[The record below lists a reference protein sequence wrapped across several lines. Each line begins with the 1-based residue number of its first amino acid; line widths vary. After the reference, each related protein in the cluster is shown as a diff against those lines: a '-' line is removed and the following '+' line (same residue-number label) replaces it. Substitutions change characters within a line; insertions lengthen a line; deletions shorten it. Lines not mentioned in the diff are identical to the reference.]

1 MPLQAE
7 QIAFHLI
14 NIAMIRNYV
23 KIALRSIAKNKI
35 AAVINISGLALGMA
49 ACLLILQ
56 YVSFELSY
64 DQFHN
69 NVSRIFRV
77 VNDRYQ
83 NGKLIQH
90 GTITYSAIG
99 KAMKDDFP
107 QDVEAYARVEPFGSE
122 IIIYKDKKLNE
133 RILAADNSFLTMFS
147 FPLLAGDRATAL
159 KEPNAVIFSEKL
171 ARKVFDFKGNDF
183 SKLLGET
190 IVISRDSLPYKVTG
204 ICRDIPENS
213 HLEFNMLLSYS
224 SLYSGNGNWKSADYD
239 FTDSDFWQYIQLKPG
254 VDQRTFE
261 QKLPAFSERH
271 FRGNAVSGSNEKF
284 YLQPL
289 GNAHLY
295 SDMEYE
301 IGKTGNAATVWG
313 LLIVALFI
321 IAIAWVNY
329 INLST
334 ARSMDRAKEVGIR
347 KVVGSLRTQLI
358 TQFMIESVLINAV
371 ALIIALLLVYVS
383 QPLFNQLL
391 QQHLSL
397 SYLLM
402 KGLGGYSIAVGIALV
417 LITGILLSG
426 FYPAFV
432 LSSFKP
438 IQVLKG
444 KFSASS
450 KGITFRKVLVV
461 GQFGI
466 TVALVV
472 GSLVV
477 YRQLRYVCEKSLG
490 INVNQVLV
498 INPPVLTNWDSTFIT
513 RINSFK
519 NELKQ
524 LPHVKA
530 AASSYHKPGDEL
542 GREFNVKR
550 ADATDDTRYTFRNL
564 GADYDF
570 IPTYGIKLLAGR
582 AFTPTDHDPK
592 WKNLHNAILNEKA
605 VKQLGYANAE
615 NAIGKQVI
623 VGKKV
628 WDIVGVIDNFHQK
641 SLHYAIEPLIMLP
654 TYSTSNYISV
664 KVDVTDLPQTIDAI
678 KQKYASFFPGNL
690 FDYGFLDK
698 SFREQYSNDR
708 LFGEVFGLFAG
719 FAVFTACLGL
729 FGLSLFSVMQR
740 TREIGVRKV
749 LGASVQNILVL
760 VSKDFIKLVAIAIV
774 IAFPVA
780 FWVMNKWLQGFAYRT
795 NISAW
800 IFIAAGCMAL
810 VVAMGTISVQ
820 AVKAALSNPVK
831 TLRSE

>member
-1 MPLQAE
+1 
-7 QIAFHLI
+7 
-14 NIAMIRNYV
+14 MIRNYF
-23 KIALRSIAKNKI
+23 KIALRNIAKNKV
-35 AAVINISGLALGMA
+35 ASAINISGLALGMA

-64 DQFHN
+64 DQFHGN
-69 NVSRIFRV
+69 ASRLFRV

-99 KAMKDDFP
+99 KAMKDDYP
-107 QDVEAYARVEPFGSE
+107 QDVETYARVEPFGNE
-122 IIIYKDKKLNE
+122 IVTYKDKKLNE

-147 FPLLAGDRATAL
+147 FPLLAGDPATAL
-159 KEPNAVIFSEKL
+159 KEPNTIIFSEEL
-171 ARKVFDFKGNDF
+171 ARKVFDFKGDDF
-183 SKLLGET
+183 SRLLGET
-190 IVISRDSLPYKVTG
+190 IVISHDSMPYKVTG
-204 ICRDIPENS
+204 ICKNVPENS
-213 HLEFNMLLSYS
+213 HLSFNMLLSYS
-224 SLYSGNGNWKSADYD
+224 SLYSGNGSWKEADYD
-239 FTDSDFWQYIQLKPG
+239 FTDSDFWHYIQLKPG
-254 VDQRTFE
+254 VDQKAFE
-261 QKLPAFSERH
+261 AKLGAFSERH
-271 FRGNAVSGSNEKF
+271 FRGNKVSGSDEKF

-289 GNAHLY
+289 GKAHLY

-301 IGKTGNAATVWG
+301 IGKVGTATTVWG

-347 KVVGSLRTQLI
+347 KVVGSLRAQLI
-358 TQFMIESVLINAV
+358 VQFMIESVLINAV
-371 ALIIALLLVYVS
+371 ALLIALLLVYIS
-383 QPLFNQLL
+383 QPFFNQLL

-402 KGLGGYSIAVGIALV
+402 KGLGGYSIAIGIVLV
-417 LITGILLSG
+417 LIAGILLSG

-444 KFSASS
+444 KFSAST
-450 KGITFRKVLVV
+450 KGIIFRKVLVV
-461 GQFGI
+461 GQFSI
-466 TVALVV
+466 TVALVI

-477 YRQLRYVCEKSLG
+477 YRQLHYVSEKSLG

-498 INPPVLTNWDSTFIT
+498 VSPPVLTSWDSSFIV
-513 RINSFK
+513 RVNSFK
-519 NELKQ
+519 NEVKQ
-524 LPHVKA
+524 LPHVKG
-530 AASSYHKPGDEL
+530 AASSYHIPGDEL
-542 GREFNVKR
+542 GREFKVKR

-582 AFTPTDHDPK
+582 TFSQTDHDSK

-605 VKQLGYANAE
+605 VKQLGYANAQD
-615 NAIGKQVI
+615 AIGKQVI
-623 VGKKV
+623 VGQKK
-628 WDIVGVIDNFHQK
+628 WDIVGVVDNFHQK
-641 SLHYAIEPLIMLP
+641 SLHYAIEPLIMFP
-654 TYSTSNYISV
+654 TYSTNSSISV
-664 KVDVTDLPQTIDAI
+664 KVDVADLPNTIAAI

-690 FDYGFLDK
+690 FDYYFLDK
-698 SFREQYSNDR
+698 SFKEQYNNDR

-760 VSKDFIKLVAIAIV
+760 VSKDFIKLVMIAIV
-774 IAFPVA
+774 IAFPLA
-780 FWVMNKWLQGFAYRT
+780 FWVMDKWLQGFAYRT

-800 IFIAAGCMAL
+800 IFVAAGCMAL
-810 VVAMGTISVQ
+810 VVALGTISWQ
-820 AVKAALSNPVK
+820 AAKAALSNPVRS
-831 TLRSE
+831 LRNE